1 MATWRATS
9 DHAGMG
15 SPTSLAAARIERFLV
30 EEPIVWL
37 STVRPDGGPHIVP
50 IWFWWDGAAILVFS
64 KPDAQKVR
72 NLRARSSVMLAL
84 GDAEDDFDVGM
95 IRGAAELLDQRT
107 SEVMPAA
114 HLDKYRDRMTAIG
127 LDADSY
133 AATYSQVI
141 RIVPQD
147 YLGWHGRTVPRSAR
161 LAGAP
166 TATIRE
172 PVPAAAA
179 ASHGEPIAHRP
190 EPRAERQPVT
200 RRRGRWANDLGRLG
214 EPLTR
219 GLRGIGVRPLVRGAG
234 SA

>member
-1 MATWRATS
+1 MDS
-9 DHAGMG
+9 
-15 SPTSLAAARIERFLV
+15 SSSLATARIERFLA

-50 IWFWWDGAAILVFS
+50 IWFWWDGTAILVFS

-72 NLRARSSVMLAL
+72 NLRARPSVMLAL

-95 IRGAAELLDQRT
+95 IRGAAELLDQST
-107 SEVMPAA
+107 SEVMPAG
-114 HLDKYRDRMTAIG
+114 HLDKYRERMAATG
-127 LDADSY
+127 LDGDDY

-147 YLGWHGRTVPRSAR
+147 FLGWHGRTVPRSAR

-166 TATIRE
+166 SATIPE
-172 PVPAAAA
+172 PIHAAAA
-179 ASHGEPIAHRP
+179 GSGGEPIARRP
-190 EPRAERQPVT
+190 EPRVERDPVS
-200 RRRGRWANDLGRLG
+200 RRRGRWADDLGRLG
-214 EPLTR
+214 EPITR
-219 GLRGIGVRPLVRGAG
+219 GLRGIGLRPLASGTG